1 MHFLRENPGTART
14 FIYIHAGLT
23 YKAVKMKKGSCIICL
38 PVFLAVVVSCVPG
51 MTAQQVEAY
60 TNAKKLYLS
69 GDLAKALEA
78 VSAENFTTK
87 RGHQALL
94 LKAKILFLQGDTD
107 TPAKILSDLVDE
119 HPEYTE
125 ARIWLAR
132 TLLARGDPT
141 AAESA
146 LTRAME
152 FNPDD
157 PRILSLMGN
166 VREILKDYRQA
177 TEYYSCAALYA
188 DDLARTEISLA
199 QIYYRFGQRD
209 QALAHIRR
217 AQTLVSDNS
226 VLRRPLKEAEKR
238 MSGESS
244 NEH

>member
-1 MHFLRENPGTART
+1 
-14 FIYIHAGLT
+14 
-23 YKAVKMKKGSCIICL
+23 MKKGSCGICL
-38 PVFLAVVVSCVPG
+38 PIFLAVVVSCAPG
-51 MTAQQVEAY
+51 MTSRQVEVY

-69 GDLAKALEA
+69 GDLVKALEA
-78 VSAENFTTK
+78 VSAENFTAK

-94 LKAKILFLQGDTD
+94 LKAKILFLRGDTD
-107 TPAKILSDLVDE
+107 TPETILTGLIDE

-132 TLLARGDPT
+132 TLLARGDPA

-166 VREILKDYRQA
+166 TREILKDYRQA

-209 QALAHIRR
+209 QALTHIRR
-217 AQTLVSDNS
+217 AQTLVSENS
-226 VLRRPLKEAEKR
+226 VLLRPLKEAEKR
-238 MSGESS
+238 MRGDVD
-244 NEH
+244 NER